1 MRHVSKNEKEQ
12 LVGAPEPTETLA
24 NTRTG
29 GQVLSLLAR
38 PLNCLTVQALGRRP
52 MRLGDLLKELGGPS
66 QTTLRGRLTD
76 LVALGAVAK
85 RGGGMPY
92 AVENELTDAG
102 RDLLQVVD
110 AIERWLARAP
120 EGPIPLGSV
129 AAKGAIKALA
139 GGWEST
145 MLRAF
150 AARPLSL
157 TQLDRLIGGLSYP
170 ALERR
175 LGALRATGLVK
186 ATPAGARTP
195 YRISRWGR
203 EGMGPL
209 VAAARFER
217 LHMAESTAPLMPIDV
232 ETAFLLA
239 TPIAELNPR
248 VDGTCQFAA
257 QIDGGQA
264 RLAGVNVAVDR
275 GKVVECVAQ
284 LEPKPR
290 TWALAGAHEWLD
302 AMVRCDC
309 DVLQVNGNEELV
321 SDLVEALHRA
331 LYRPNGYSS

>member
-1 MRHVSKNEKEQ
+1 MRNVSYTQKEQ
-12 LVGAPEPTETLA
+12 VGAPESTETLGHPRA
-24 NTRTG
+24 G
-29 GQVLSLLAR
+29 GHVLSVLAR
-38 PLNCLTVQALGRRP
+38 PLNCLTIQALGRRP
-52 MRLGDLLKELGGPS
+52 MRLADLLKELGGPS

-92 AVENELTDAG
+92 AVENDLTDAG
-102 RDLLQVVD
+102 RDLLRVID
-110 AIERWLARAP
+110 SIEAWLSKAP
-120 EGPIPLGSV
+120 DGPIPLGSV
-129 AAKGAIKALA
+129 AAKGAMKALA

-157 TQLDRLIGGLSYP
+157 TQLDRLIGSLSYP

-186 ATPAGARTP
+186 AAPAGARTP
-195 YRISRWGR
+195 YGISHWGR

-209 VAAARFER
+209 AAAARFER
-217 LHMAESTAPLMPIDV
+217 LHMAELTTPLTPIDV

-239 TPIAELNPR
+239 TPIAELHPR
-248 VDGTCQFAA
+248 VDGTCQLAA
-257 QIDGGQA
+257 QIDGRQS

-284 LEPKPR
+284 LDPKPR
-290 TWALAGAHEWLD
+290 TWALGDTHAWLD
-302 AMVRCDC
+302 AMVRCDQ
-309 DVLQVNGNEELV
+309 DRLSVNGNEELV

-331 LYRPNGYSS
+331 LYQPNGHSS

>member
-1 MRHVSKNEKEQ
+1 
-12 LVGAPEPTETLA
+12 VGAPEPTETLGS
-24 NTRTG
+24 TRAG
-29 GQVLSLLAR
+29 GQVLSLLAL

-52 MRLGDLLKELGGPS
+52 MRLGELAKELGEPS

-92 AVENELTDAG
+92 AVENDLTDTG
-102 RDLLQVVD
+102 RALLQVVD
-110 AIERWLARAP
+110 AIERWLGRAP

-129 AAKGAIKALA
+129 AAKDAIKALA

-157 TQLDRLIGGLSYP
+157 TQLDHLIGGLSYP

-175 LGALRATGLVK
+175 LGALKATGLVE
-186 ATPAGARTP
+186 ATPTGARTP
-195 YRISRWGR
+195 YRIGRWGR

-217 LHMAESTAPLMPIDV
+217 LHMAKSTAPLVSIDV
-232 ETAFLLA
+232 EAAFLLA
-239 TPIAELNPR
+239 TPIAELHPR

-257 QIDGGQA
+257 QLDGGQA

-275 GKVVECVAQ
+275 GKVIECVAR

-290 TWALAGAHEWLD
+290 TWALGGTHDWLD
-302 AMVRCDC
+302 AVARCDC
-309 DVLQVNGNEELV
+309 EGLQVNGDEELV
-321 SDLVEALHRA
+321 GDLIEALHRA
-331 LYRPNGYSS
+331 LYRSDGHSS

>member
-1 MRHVSKNEKEQ
+1 
-12 LVGAPEPTETLA
+12 VGAPESTETLA
-24 NTRTG
+24 NTRAG

-38 PLNCLTVQALGRRP
+38 PLNCLTVQALGCRP
-52 MRLGDLLKELGGPS
+52 MRLGELLKELGGPS

-92 AVENELTDAG
+92 AVENNLTDAG
-102 RDLLQVVD
+102 RDLLQVVE

-120 EGPIPLGSV
+120 EGSIPLGSV
-129 AAKGAIKALA
+129 AAKGAIKALS

-157 TQLDRLIGGLSYP
+157 TQLDRLIGSLSYP

-209 VAAARFER
+209 AAAARFER
-217 LHMAESTAPLMPIDV
+217 LHMAELTAPLMPIDI

-239 TPIAELNPR
+239 TPIAELHPR
-248 VDGTCQFAA
+248 VDGACQLVA
-257 QIDGGQA
+257 QIDGRA
-264 RLAGVNVAVDR
+264 RVAGVSVAVDR

-290 TWALAGAHEWLD
+290 TRALGGTRDWLD
-302 AMVRCDC
+302 AMVRHDC
-309 DVLQVNGNEELV
+309 DGLQVSGDEELV
-321 SDLVEALHRA
+321 NDLVEALHRA
-331 LYRPNGYSS
+331 LYRSNGHSS

>member
-1 MRHVSKNEKEQ
+1 M
-12 LVGAPEPTETLA
+12 GAPELTETPEYA
-24 NTRTG
+24 RAG
-29 GQVLSLLAR
+29 GQVLSLLGR

-52 MRLGDLLKELGGPS
+52 MRLGELLKELGGPS

-76 LVALGAVAK
+76 LVALGAVVK

-102 RDLLQVVD
+102 QDLLQVVD
-110 AIERWLARAP
+110 AIEAWLAHAP

-129 AAKGAIKALA
+129 AAKGSIKALA
-139 GGWEST
+139 AGWEST

-157 TQLDRLIGGLSYP
+157 TQLDRLIGSLSYP

-175 LGALRATGLVK
+175 LGALRATGLVE
-186 ATPAGARTP
+186 ATPAEARTP
-195 YRISRWGR
+195 YRISHWGR

-217 LHMAESTAPLMPIDV
+217 LHMPDLATPLTHIDI

-239 TPIAELNPR
+239 TPIATLHAR
-248 VDGTCQFAA
+248 IDGVCQLAA
-257 QIDGGQA
+257 QVDSRQ

-275 GKVVECVAQ
+275 GKIVECVSQ

-290 TWALAGAHEWLD
+290 TWAIGDTRAWLE
-302 AMVRCDC
+302 ALVRRDRGTLTIGG
-309 DVLQVNGNEELV
+309 DEALV
-321 SDLVEALHRA
+321 HGIVEALHDA
-331 LYRPNGYSS
+331 LYRRNGDERAVESSRS